1 MTDIFQFIFNATIF
15 FLKKKEIAMI
25 IAALEECSNRIYKLN
40 KTESTTSWAPSILI
54 IQAHSGRDNDFK
66 RKIINTN

>member
-40 KTESTTSWAPSILI
+40 KTESTTS
-54 IQAHSGRDNDFK
+54 
-66 RKIINTN
+66 

>member
-15 FLKKKEIAMI
+15 FLKKKIAMI

-40 KTESTTSWAPSILI
+40 KTESTTS
-54 IQAHSGRDNDFK
+54 
-66 RKIINTN
+66 